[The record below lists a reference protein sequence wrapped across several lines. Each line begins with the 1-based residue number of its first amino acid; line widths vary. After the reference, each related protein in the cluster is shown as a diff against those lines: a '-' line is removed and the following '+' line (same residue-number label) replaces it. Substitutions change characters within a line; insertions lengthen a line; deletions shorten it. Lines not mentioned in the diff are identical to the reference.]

1 MRQFSGLA
9 GGFGSAMST
18 TSHSPLPRVGAACP
32 LCLRLRIRLEYPAN
46 HKPFSYFPG
55 MCIVGW
61 VMDDP
66 SPTEPFVSSRLCV
79 TQTGAGPAD
88 SETCA
93 DGGPTE
99 MPEMPLP
106 HPADGPPPRFEED
119 TSLTRELV
127 FRPQAPGAT
136 HPRALRWRFAPSPPA
151 ARLQRQLESI
161 FLLVIASVAKQSIS
175 CPRRILQGRKLDCRV
190 ACGSSQ

>member
-1 MRQFSGLA
+1 MRQFRLHRHNGIDDIFQDNGGKILQMLLA
-9 GGFGSAMST
+9 LS
-18 TSHSPLPRVGAACP
+18 L
-32 LCLRLRIRLEYPAN
+32 
-46 HKPFSYFPG
+46 KD
-55 MCIVGW
+55 
-61 VMDDP
+61 MDDP
-66 SPTEPFVSSRLCV
+66 SPTELFVPSRLCV

-119 TSLTRELV
+119 TSLTREFV

-136 HPRALRWRFAPSPPA
+136 HPRALRWRFAPSPPSASNPNAGRAGGPADRLRLPRSLGGPA
-151 ARLQRQLESI
+151 AISAPLRFRSHCFGKLGRDGQIPPNLTYQSLGRQ
-161 FLLVIASVAKQSIS
+161 KK
-175 CPRRILQGRKLDCRV
+175 P
-190 ACGSSQ
+190 